1 MGVGRREGA
10 ETQRLARWLAHR
22 AEWSPERIA
31 LRFEGEEI
39 RYAALDVRARALAAE
54 LGSERGVRRGDRVA
68 HLGFNSPLV
77 IELLFACARLGAIYL
92 PLNWR
97 LAPAELRAVLADAA
111 PRALVVD
118 AEHRETG
125 AAIAAGVPAIP
136 ADGLR
141 GLSDAATAPDDGTPD
156 DPVLLVYTSGTS
168 GRPKGVLLAQAALHW
183 NAASS
188 IAAHD
193 LSSVDHVLTV
203 LPTFHVGGLD
213 IHTLP
218 ALHAG
223 ATVTLHRRFDP
234 AAALGAIAAD
244 RPTLFLAVPAVSL
257 AMTGHPEWPAT
268 DVSSLRLVT
277 TGSSTVPE
285 AVIRPWHERGIPVTQ
300 VYGLTESAP
309 IAICLRREDAMRKRG
324 SCGKPALHCEARIV
338 DGDERDVDA
347 GTRGEILLRGPSLFR
362 EYWRDPDATAAA
374 FTADGWFRTGDVG
387 HRDAEGFFTI
397 DDRKKDVIITGGEN
411 VYPAELENVLADCA
425 AILEAAVVGRP
436 DPRWVEVPVAFV
448 VARPGSGLDEAAV
461 AALFEDR
468 LARYK
473 HPREIRFLAAL
484 PRNAMGKIAKHELRA
499 QLD

>member
-1 MGVGRREGA
+1 M
-10 ETQRLARWLAHR
+10 RLARWIAHR
-22 AEWSPERIA
+22 AEWSPEKIA

-39 RYAALDVRARALAAE
+39 SYAALDLRVRALAAH
-54 LGSERGVRRGDRVA
+54 LAGERGVGRGDRVA

-97 LAPAELRAVLADAA
+97 LAPPELRAVLEHAV

-118 AEHRETG
+118 ADHRATG
-125 AAIAAGVPAIP
+125 EAIAAGLPAVPAE
-136 ADGLR
+136 ALR
-141 GLSDAATAPDDGTPD
+141 GGATAPDDGAPD

-168 GRPKGVLLAQAALHW
+168 GRPKGVLLTQSALYW

-234 AAALGAIAAD
+234 AAALRGVATA

-257 AMTGHPEWPAT
+257 AMTSHPDWSAT
-268 DVSSLRLVT
+268 DVSSLRIVT
-277 TGSSTVPE
+277 TGSSTIPE

-309 IAICLRREDAMRKRG
+309 VAICLRREDAARKLG

-338 DGDERDVDA
+338 GGDGRDVA
-347 GTRGEILLRGPSLFR
+347 ARAKGEILLRGPSLFR
-362 EYWRDPDATAAA
+362 EYWKDPGATAAA
-374 FTADGWFRTGDVG
+374 FTDDGWFRTGDVG

-425 AILEAAVVGRP
+425 GIAEAAVVGRP
-436 DPRWVEVPVAFV
+436 DSRWVEVPVAFV
-448 VARPGSGLDEAAV
+448 VARAGSGLDEAAV
-461 AALFEDR
+461 AALFEGR

-473 HPREIRFLAAL
+473 HPREIRFVEAL
-484 PRNAMGKIAKHELRA
+484 PRNVMGKILKHELRA
-499 QLD
+499 RFD